1 MTEKAKRF
9 GKKVLAKG
17 KPSMTN
23 LSPNNIWRQGLWDN
37 NPGLVQL
44 LGLCPLLAV
53 TTNTVNGLG
62 LGLATMCVL
71 VITNTLVSL
80 IRHQIPRNIRIPLF
94 VLIIASAVTVVE
106 LLLQAYFYELS
117 RTLGIFIPL
126 IVTNCT
132 ILARAEAF
140 ASKQPPRLALQ
151 DGLAQGLGFAA
162 VLIVLGASRELV
174 GQGSLFANADTLLGP
189 WASGLTLTFLPSNQG
204 LLLALL
210 PPGAFIG
217 LGLMVAA
224 RQYWVIR
231 TANHTAENSEAPAIE
246 HHDQSPA

>member
-1 MTEKAKRF
+1 MSE
-9 GKKVLAKG
+9 
-17 KPSMTN
+17 TN
-23 LSPNNIWRQGLWDN
+23 PTSIWRQGLWDN

-53 TTNTVNGLG
+53 TTNAVNGIG
-62 LGLATMCVL
+62 LGLATVCVL
-71 VITNTLVSL
+71 VMTNTLVSL
-80 IRHQIPRNIRIPLF
+80 IQHQIRRDIRIPLF

-140 ASKQPPRLALQ
+140 ASKQPVGLAIQ
-151 DGLAQGLGFAA
+151 DGLAQGIGFAL
-162 VLIVLGASRELV
+162 VLIVLGAGRELI
-174 GQGSLFANADTLLGP
+174 GQGTVLANADNLLGP
-189 WASGLTLTFLPSNQG
+189 WASALTLTVSANNQG

-217 LGLMVAA
+217 LGLLVAA
-224 RQYWVIR
+224 RQYWVRRLSLQEKSDNEVADIGQ
-231 TANHTAENSEAPAIE
+231 
-246 HHDQSPA
+246 HDQSPA